1 MLEILYDTA
10 DLVAINKPHGL
21 LVHRSPI
28 AADATE
34 FAVQMLR
41 DQIGQKVFPIH
52 RLDRKTAG
60 ILLFA
65 KHQEALVEMSKLFE
79 ERRIQKEYEA
89 LVRGYCPQEG
99 IIDYPLSENGKE
111 KEAISKFERIRY
123 FEVPIPLGKHPTSRY
138 TLVRIWPMTGRFH
151 QIRKHFAHIFHPI
164 IGDRPHGC
172 NKQNGLWKNT
182 FGFSHLFL
190 QATKLSWHEHAGN
203 YIEIKAE
210 WSEEMKAGITFLESF
225 T

>member
-123 FEVPIPLGKHPTSRY
+123 FEVTIPLGKHPTSRY

-190 QATKLSWHEHAGN
+190 QATKLSWHERAGN

>member
-1 MLEILYDTA
+1 M
-10 DLVAINKPHGL
+10 
-21 LVHRSPI
+21 
-28 AADATE
+28 
-34 FAVQMLR
+34 
-41 DQIGQKVFPIH
+41 
-52 RLDRKTAG
+52 
-60 ILLFA
+60 
-65 KHQEALVEMSKLFE
+65 
-79 ERRIQKEYEA
+79 
-89 LVRGYCPQEG
+89 
-99 IIDYPLSENGKE
+99 
-111 KEAISKFERIRY
+111 
-123 FEVPIPLGKHPTSRY
+123 PIPLGKHPTSRY

-151 QIRKHFAHIFHPI
+151 QIRKHFANIFHPI

-190 QATKLSWHEHAGN
+190 QATKLSWHERAGN

>member
-1 MLEILYDTA
+1 
-10 DLVAINKPHGL
+10 
-21 LVHRSPI
+21 
-28 AADATE
+28 
-34 FAVQMLR
+34 
-41 DQIGQKVFPIH
+41 
-52 RLDRKTAG
+52 
-60 ILLFA
+60 
-65 KHQEALVEMSKLFE
+65 MSKLFE

-151 QIRKHFAHIFHPI
+151 QIRKHFAHIHPI

-190 QATKLSWHEHAGN
+190 QATKLSWHERAGN